1 MTLNRKIVVLNFV
14 GCYLP
19 GFKGGGPIR
28 TIANMLEKLGN
39 RIQFFLVTE
48 DRDLGDASAYP
59 GIKSDDWHL
68 VDKAQIY
75 FASPGFHWLRRLWK
89 LIQGFDGDA
98 MHLNSFFSFRFSI
111 LPLIYWRM
119 LKPGRPVIVGP
130 RGEFSQGALALKS
143 PKKRAFIALTKAV
156 GLYRGVIWHASTA
169 HEADDIRRVMGNK
182 AQIRVAVDIACPPP
196 DLVMQPRQAGSPLRL
211 VFLSRISPKKN
222 LLDAIQMLRRVQS
235 PVVFDIYGPAEDAA
249 YWSSCQ
255 AAARQLPAHVQF
267 NYCGA
272 LYPAQVPETMAR
284 YDLFYLPTL
293 GENFGHV
300 IAEALGCGLPV
311 LIADT
316 TPWRDLAQQ
325 KLGWD
330 LPLSQPEQFVAA
342 IESCSRMPAADYDAW
357 RHSIR
362 AWALTNIGNDEA
374 VEQTRQL
381 FMNLDSANEH

>member
-1 MTLNRKIVVLNFV
+1 MKILLFS
-14 GCYLP
+14 GFYLP
-19 GFKGGGPIR
+19 GYKGGGPIR

-39 RIQFFLVTE
+39 EIHFFLITA
-48 DRDLGDASAYP
+48 DRDLGDESAYP
-59 GIKSDDWHL
+59 GIVSDGWQQL
-68 VDKAQIY
+68 GRAQVY
-75 FASPGFHWLRRLWK
+75 YASPGLGWLWQLMK
-89 LIQGFDGDA
+89 VIQAFDGAA

-169 HEADDIRRVMGNK
+169 HEADDIRRVMGSK

-196 DLVMQPRQAGSPLRL
+196 DLAMQPRQAGSPLRL

-255 AAARQLPAHVQF
+255 AAAQQLPAHVQF

-362 AWALTNIGNDEA
+362 AWALANIGNDEA

>member
-1 MTLNRKIVVLNFV
+1 MSLYMQTLMFT
-14 GCYLP
+14 GFYLP

-28 TIANMLEKLGN
+28 TIANMLDKLGDD
-39 RIQFFLVTE
+39 IQFSLVTA
-48 DRDLGDASAYP
+48 DRDLGEVRAYA
-59 GIKSDDWHL
+59 GVTLDGWQS
-68 VDKAQIY
+68 VDRAQIY
-75 FASPGFHWLRRLWK
+75 YASPGVGWLLRLYQ
-89 LIQGFDGDA
+89 LIRAFDGQA
-98 MHLNSFFSFRFSI
+98 LHLNSFFSFRFSI
-111 LPLIYWRM
+111 LPLLYWRA

-143 PKKRAFIALTKAV
+143 PKKRAFIALSKAL
-156 GLYRGVIWHASTA
+156 GLYRGVIWHASTP
-169 HEADDIRRVMGNK
+169 HEAGDIRRVIGHK
-182 AQIRVAVDIACPPP
+182 AQIRVAIDIACPPP
-196 DLVMQPRQAGSPLRL
+196 FLTIQQREDGAPLRL
-211 VFLSRISPKKN
+211 VFVSRISPMKN
-222 LLDAIQMLRRVQS
+222 LLGAIQMLQRVRC
-235 PVVFDIYGPAEDAA
+235 PVVFDVYGPAEDAA

-267 NYCGA
+267 NYCAA

-381 FMNLDSANEH
+381 FMNLDSAHEH

>member
-1 MTLNRKIVVLNFV
+1 MILLFTGF
-14 GCYLP
+14 YLP
-19 GFKGGGPIR
+19 GYKGGGPIR

-39 RIQFFLVTE
+39 EIPFFLITA
-48 DRDLGDASAYP
+48 DRDLGDESAYP
-59 GIKSDDWHL
+59 GITSDGWQQL
-68 VDKAQIY
+68 GRAQIY
-75 FASPGFHWLRRLWK
+75 YASPGMGWLWRLMK
-89 LIQGFDGDA
+89 VIQAFDGAA

-169 HEADDIRRVMGNK
+169 HEADDIRRVMGNR

-222 LLDAIQMLRRVQS
+222 LRDAIQMLRRVQS
-235 PVVFDIYGPAEDAA
+235 PVVFDVYGPAEDAA

-255 AAARQLPAHVQF
+255 AAAQQLPAHVQF
-267 NYCGA
+267 NYCAA

-381 FMNLDSANEH
+381 FMNLESAHEH

>member
-1 MTLNRKIVVLNFV
+1 MKILLSTGF
-14 GCYLP
+14 YLP
-19 GFKGGGPIR
+19 GYKGGGPIR

-39 RIQFFLVTE
+39 DIHFSLITA
-48 DRDLGDASAYP
+48 DRDLGDESAYR
-59 GIKSDDWHL
+59 GITSDGWQQL
-68 VDKAQIY
+68 GRAQVY
-75 FASPGFHWLRRLWK
+75 YASPGMGWLWRLMK
-89 LIQGFDGDA
+89 VIQAFDGAA

-156 GLYRGVIWHASTA
+156 GLYRGVIWHASTE

-362 AWALTNIGNDEA
+362 AWALANIGNDEA

-381 FMNLDSANEH
+381 FMNLESAHEH